1 MSDVL
6 IAVAMLGALALIGTG
21 GWLLVQGRGSRLR
34 AGLQSA
40 RPWCSPSHA
49 GPLGSSRRNSFRS
62 G

>member
-34 AGLQSA
+34 AGLMVA
-40 RPWCSPSHA
+40 A
-49 GPLGSSRRNSFRS
+49 GCVTIFNVWVNIATF
-62 G
+62 